1 MHRSLGLNPPFGQP
15 CRDRLAEHRQRTQ
28 ISGMSSP
35 IFDFSHLTPEER
47 IQLAEELWDS
57 LDPVAVPLTPELTA
71 ELRRRREEY
80 RRDGDP
86 GQPWREA
93 LDDIEQR
100 GA

>member
-1 MHRSLGLNPPFGQP
+1 MLAARSSGGQIYSM
-15 CRDRLAEHRQRTQ
+15 T
-28 ISGMSSP
+28 SP

-57 LDPVAVPLTPELTA
+57 LEPTATPLSPDLAA
-71 ELRRRREEY
+71 ELRRRREAY

-93 LDDIEQR
+93 LDDLEQR
-100 GA
+100 GS

>member
-1 MHRSLGLNPPFGQP
+1 MRGPLGLSQAS
-15 CRDRLAEHRQRTQ
+15 LARENTWRQ
-28 ISGMSSP
+28 ISLVSSP

-57 LDPVAVPLTPELTA
+57 LEPSTVPLTPELAA
-71 ELRRRREEY
+71 ELQRRREEY

-93 LDDIEQR
+93 LDDIEKR
-100 GA
+100 GS

>member
-1 MHRSLGLNPPFGQP
+1 
-15 CRDRLAEHRQRTQ
+15 
-28 ISGMSSP
+28 MSSP
-35 IFDFSHLTPEER
+35 IFNFSHLTPEER
-47 IQLAEELWDS
+47 IQLANELWDR
-57 LDPVAVPLTPELTA
+57 LEPAAVPLTPELAA
-71 ELRRRREEY
+71 ELRQRHEEY

>member
-1 MHRSLGLNPPFGQP
+1 MN
-15 CRDRLAEHRQRTQ
+15 
-28 ISGMSSP
+28 SP

-57 LDPVAVPLTPELTA
+57 LDPTAVPLTTDLAA
-71 ELRRRREEY
+71 ELRRRRDEY
-80 RRDGDP
+80 CRDGDP